1 MSWGR
6 IGAAWGIAGV
16 VLLLGSAVARLTPFA
31 VDAVRAGLTP
41 GQWVAF
47 VASVA
52 FFAYTNGYRVFQRQW
67 SPRIVARA
75 QALAADPT
83 PARVALA
90 PLFCMAYF
98 GATRKRQAIAW
109 GVTLGVI
116 GLVIL
121 VRRLAQPWRGIV
133 DAGVVIGLVWGVVL
147 LVRACIDL
155 ARGRLPDVPAHA
167 DASANNLNCPA

>member
-1 MSWGR
+1 MTWGR
-6 IGAAWGIAGV
+6 IGAVWGIAGV

-41 GQWVAF
+41 QQWMAWVA
-47 VASVA
+47 SIA

-83 PARVALA
+83 PFRVALA

-98 GATRKRQAIAW
+98 GATPKRRAIAW
-109 GVTLGVI
+109 GVTLGVAV
-116 GLVIL
+116 LVVL
-121 VRRLAQPWRGIV
+121 VRHLAQPWRGII
-133 DAGVVIGLVWGVVL
+133 DAGVVVGLGWAVVAIVWFA
-147 LVRACIDL
+147 VRALQGHTPPASPEL
-155 ARGRLPDVPAHA
+155 AG
-167 DASANNLNCPA
+167 

>member
-1 MSWGR
+1 LIWGR
-6 IGAAWGIAGV
+6 IGAVWGIAGV
-16 VLLLGSAVARLTPFA
+16 VVLLGSAVARLTPFA
-31 VDAVRAGLTP
+31 VDAVRGGLTAV
-41 GQWVAF
+41 QWMAF

-52 FFAYTNGYRVFQRQW
+52 FFAYTNGYRVFQQQW

-83 PARVALA
+83 PARIALA

-98 GATRKRQAIAW
+98 GATRKRQGIAW

-116 GLVIL
+116 GLIIL

-133 DAGVVIGLVWGVVL
+133 DAGVVVGLGWAVVAIVWFA
-147 LVRACIDL
+147 VRAL
-155 ARGRLPDVPAHA
+155 QGHA
-167 DASANNLNCPA
+167 PPASAELAS

>member
-1 MSWGR
+1 MWGR
-6 IGAAWGIAGV
+6 IGAVWGIGGV

-41 GQWVAF
+41 AQWTAF
-47 VASVA
+47 VGSVA

-75 QALAADPT
+75 RALAADPT

-116 GLVIL
+116 GLVVL
-121 VRRLAQPWRGIV
+121 VRQLAQPWRGIV
-133 DAGVVIGLVWGVVL
+133 DAGVVVGLGWAVVAIAWFA
-147 LVRACIDL
+147 VRALQGHVPPASPEL
-155 ARGRLPDVPAHA
+155 A
-167 DASANNLNCPA
+167 S

>member
-6 IGAAWGIAGV
+6 IGAVWGIAGV

-31 VDAVRAGLTP
+31 IDAVRIGLTP
-41 GQWVAF
+41 GQWMAF

-98 GATRKRQAIAW
+98 GATPKRRAIAW

-116 GLVIL
+116 GLVVL

-133 DAGVVIGLVWGVVL
+133 DAGVVVGLGWAVVAIAWFA
-147 LVRACIDL
+147 VRALQGHAPPASPEL
-155 ARGRLPDVPAHA
+155 AG
-167 DASANNLNCPA
+167 